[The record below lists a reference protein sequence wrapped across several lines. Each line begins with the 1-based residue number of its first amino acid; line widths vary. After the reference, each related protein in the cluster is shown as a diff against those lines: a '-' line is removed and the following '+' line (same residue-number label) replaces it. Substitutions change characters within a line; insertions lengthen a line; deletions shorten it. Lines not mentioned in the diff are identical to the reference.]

1 MNWQKKFPWF
11 SEVKRVK
18 DRKGKLM
25 RNWKWLLAFLIVLAM
40 GGMLYVQ
47 VTPAA
52 AASAAE
58 IERSVN
64 SAVKKLA
71 AKYPRTKELAEKAKG
86 VLIFP
91 DVVKGGFMVGGQ
103 YGEGALRKHG
113 KTVAYYNTISASY
126 GLQLGVQRY
135 GYALFF
141 MTDSALE
148 YLDRNDG
155 WELGTGP
162 SVVVADKGLAGGIT
176 TTTATADVYAFFF
189 DQEGLMAG
197 LGLQGT
203 KITRI
208 KK

>member
-1 MNWQKKFPWF
+1 
-11 SEVKRVK
+11 VLVDCLDRVAV
-18 DRKGKLM
+18 GATNLTS
-25 RNWKWLLAFLIVLAM
+25 VSP
-40 GGMLYVQ
+40 V
-47 VTPAA
+47 AA
-52 AASAAE
+52 ESAAE

-71 AKYPRTKELAEKAKG
+71 AKYPWTKELAEKAKG
-86 VLIFP
+86 VLVFP
-91 DVVKGGFMVGGQ
+91 SVVKGGFMVGGQ

-113 KTVAYYNTISASY
+113 KTVAYYNTVSASY
-126 GLQLGVQRY
+126 GLQAGLQRY

-148 YLDRNDG
+148 YLDRSDG

-162 SVVVADKGLAGGIT
+162 SVVVADKGMAGGIT
-176 TTTATADVYAFFF
+176 STTASADVYAFLF

-208 KK
+208 KEIISV